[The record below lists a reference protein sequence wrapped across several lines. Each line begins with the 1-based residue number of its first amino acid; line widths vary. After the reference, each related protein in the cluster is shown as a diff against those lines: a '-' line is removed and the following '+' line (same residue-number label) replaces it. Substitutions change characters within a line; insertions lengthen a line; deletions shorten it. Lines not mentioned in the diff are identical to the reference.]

1 MSLKKITHR
10 PGAET
15 TMKKL
20 ISTASYDIL
29 GVQREIDHLD
39 HSYGR
44 LGPDLYNKNSSKGGM
59 MRSPHSF
66 A

>member
-1 MSLKKITHR
+1 MSLKKISQR

-20 ISTASYDIL
+20 NSTASYDIL
-29 GVQREIDHLD
+29 GMQREKDNLD

-44 LGPDLYNKNSSKGGM
+44 LGPDLYNKNSTKGGA